1 MKLLLLFFL
10 AIGLCGSA
18 LAGADENVRAAQ
30 GRLKEDGFYFREVN
44 GVFDSETAAAVT
56 RYQIRHGLQISGK
69 LDAPTMKA
77 LGLAASPSTQAPTER
92 EGWPL
97 LRKKD
102 QEFLARQKSANASPP
117 PTTSTRQSPPPSAAA
132 PAATEYRWSPA
143 FDHERLRDYVGAF
156 ILAGLDPQVGAELEF
171 FAEQVDYFGER
182 AVPREKIRGDLVRYN
197 KRWPE
202 RRFWLAG
209 DLRVEPQSNERLKVT
224 FPLRFELAG
233 GKRKSSGQVQKS
245 LVLREAGEDLE
256 IVAVDEKKAR

>member
-1 MKLLLLFFL
+1 MKLFLLFFL

-18 LAGADENVRAAQ
+18 FAAADENMRTAQ
-30 GRLKEDGFYFREVN
+30 SRLKEDGFYFREVN

-102 QEFLARQKSANASPP
+102 QEFLARQKSANPSPP
-117 PTTSTRQSPPPSAAA
+117 PTTSKPQSPPPSAAA

-171 FAEQVDYFGER
+171 FAERVDYFGER

-209 DLRVEPQSNERLKVT
+209 DLRVEPQPNECLKVT

>member
-1 MKLLLLFFL
+1 MKRILLFFL
-10 AIGLCGSA
+10 MIGLCGSTFA
-18 LAGADENVRAAQ
+18 AADESVRAAQ
-30 GRLKEDGFYFREVN
+30 SRLKEDGFYFRDVN
-44 GVFDSETAAAVT
+44 GVYDSETAAAVT
-56 RYQIRHGLQISGK
+56 RYQIRHGLQISGQ

-77 LGLAASPSTQAPTER
+77 LGLVASAPTQSRTER

-102 QEFLARQKSANASPP
+102 QEFLARQKSAPERPP
-117 PTTSTRQSPPPSAAA
+117 AKEQSPSPSPAA
-132 PAATEYRWSPA
+132 PAATEFRWSPA

-171 FAEQVDYFGER
+171 FAERVDYFGER

-197 KRWPE
+197 NRWPE

-209 DLRVEPQSNERLKVT
+209 DLRVEPQPNDRLKVT

-245 LVLREAGEDLE
+245 LVLQEAGEDLE
-256 IVAVDEKKAR
+256 IVAVDETKNR

>member
-1 MKLLLLFFL
+1 MKRLLWFFL
-10 AIGLCGSA
+10 AIGLCGGA
-18 LAGADENVRAAQ
+18 FAAADENVRAAQ
-30 GRLKEDGFYFREVN
+30 SRLKEDGFYFRERN
-44 GVFDSETAAAVT
+44 GLYDSETAAAVT

-77 LGLAASPSTQAPTER
+77 LGLAASPSTQTPTER

-102 QEFLARQKSANASPP
+102 QEFLARQKSANPSPP
-117 PTTSTRQSPPPSAAA
+117 PTTSKRQSPPPSAAA

-171 FAEQVDYFGER
+171 FAERVDYFGER

-197 KRWPE
+197 ERWPE

-209 DLRVEPQSNERLKVT
+209 DLRVEPQPNERLKVT

-233 GKRKSSGQVQKS
+233 GKRKSSGKIQKS